1 MNETL
6 ITYLHPKKM
15 TGVAIEPVKL
25 LLDSLKIYSP
35 TTKEGAY
42 ASFLAEKMEK
52 LGYSK
57 VRTDKAG
64 NVIGETGWGRISL
77 LLCGHMDTVPGRLP
91 VRSSEGSIHGRG
103 AADAKSPLCAL
114 LIAGANASD
123 SGVKVTF
130 AGVTEEE
137 GEGAGIES
145 LIRRPGGFDYAVF
158 GEPGGADK
166 ITVAYRGRI
175 ALHVKVKTSG
185 GHAGSPWAFRSA
197 FDEFT
202 SMLARLKEFENSK
215 GQSEDRFGSLS
226 ITPTTIMAGSYQ
238 NVIPE
243 LCEATL
249 DVRLPPMQHVSETV
263 NEIVKIAKSS
273 GEGSTIEIERGGLT
287 EPYEVDRG
295 SILLRSFQRAIL
307 TQLKSKPRLVR
318 KTSTGDMNSFATRK
332 RTECVTYGP
341 GASGTSH
348 TDDEVVQVSDYLNSI
363 KVASEAVKQLGEL
376 DSAARIGRRVAN

>member
-1 MNETL
+1 
-6 ITYLHPKKM
+6 M
-15 TGVAIEPVKL
+15 TGVAIEPVEL

-35 TTKEGAY
+35 TTEEGAY
-42 ASFLAEKMEK
+42 ASFLAGKMER
-52 LGYSK
+52 LGYSR

-64 NVIGETGWGRISL
+64 NVIGEAGRGRLSL
-77 LLCGHMDTVPGRLP
+77 LLCGHMDTVPGKLP
-91 VRSSEGSIHGRG
+91 VRKSGDSIHGRG

-114 LIAGANASD
+114 LIAGARSAD

-137 GEGAGIES
+137 GDGAGIES
-145 LIRRPGGFDYAVF
+145 LIRLPQNFDYAVF

-175 ALHVKVKTSG
+175 ALHVKVRTPG
-185 GHAGSPWAFRSA
+185 GHAGSPWAYKSA

-202 SMLARLKEFENSK
+202 SMLERLKEFQGTKAHSN
-215 GQSEDRFGSLS
+215 DRFGSLS
-226 ITPTTIMAGSYQ
+226 ITPTTISAGSYQ
-238 NVIPE
+238 NVIPG

-249 DVRLPPMQHVSETV
+249 DVRLPPMPNAAETV
-263 NEIVKIAKSS
+263 DEIVEVVKNS
-273 GEGSTIEIERGGLT
+273 GEGSTIEVERGGLT

-295 SILLRSFQRAIL
+295 SILLRAFERAIL
-307 TQLKSKPRLVR
+307 TRLSSKPRLVR

-332 RTECVTYGP
+332 HTECITYGP

-348 TDDEVVQVSDYLNSI
+348 TNDEVVSVSDYLKSI
-363 KVASEAVKQLGEL
+363 EVLSEAIKQLREL
-376 DSAARIGRRVAN
+376 DHAANSGRRTANWQNFSQNP